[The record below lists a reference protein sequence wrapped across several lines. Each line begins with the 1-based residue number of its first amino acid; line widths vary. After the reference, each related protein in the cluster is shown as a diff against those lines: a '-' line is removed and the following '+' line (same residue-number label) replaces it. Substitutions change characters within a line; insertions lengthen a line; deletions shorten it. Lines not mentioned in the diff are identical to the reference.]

1 MNLKWM
7 KSVTRV
13 FKKSKNQ
20 IIKHA
25 PQIMAVAGASCFVAA
40 TYCAVK
46 ETPKAMEKL
55 EEKKA
60 LDPDM
65 STLQKVA
72 VVAPEYKKTICFT
85 LAGVGFTAGAWKI
98 EATRMA
104 EMVGIASTALRDK
117 EELKEVL
124 KEQVGEE
131 KAQEIIDKADEAKGI
146 HYVKEGT
153 DADLNPPEDKK
164 MMLFRIDYTGKCFWH
179 RLDKVKEALSYCRA
193 QLRANCDLNM
203 IDVYEELG
211 IGPCQIE
218 GGWHISELHNEAD
231 VCDEFSWEFRPF
243 EDDFG
248 RLGWNIIFTKIPEEL
263 PF

>member
-104 EMVGIASTALRDK
+104 EMVGIASTAIDK
-117 EELKEVL
+117 NRKLEEAARAVVGDEKAEEIVKKADDDICPFDEDPDTIVPDEYKIVPCRIAMTGKTYWSSRKKMIDAMTTCQEELKEN
-124 KEQVGEE
+124 GF
-131 KAQEIIDKADEAKGI
+131 IGI
-146 HYVKEGT
+146 E
-153 DADLNPPEDKK
+153 
-164 MMLFRIDYTGKCFWH
+164 
-179 RLDKVKEALSYCRA
+179 
-193 QLRANCDLNM
+193 
-203 IDVYEELG
+203 DVYGNLGAGQCDMDLCWAVSKSDGFGYDDFACKNELG
-211 IGPCQIE
+211 YQI
-218 GGWHISELHNEAD
+218 
-231 VCDEFSWEFRPF
+231 VCWEDEYH
-243 EDDFG
+243 
-248 RLGWNIIFTKIPEEL
+248 RLGWEL
-263 PF
+263 RFSKYPYKL